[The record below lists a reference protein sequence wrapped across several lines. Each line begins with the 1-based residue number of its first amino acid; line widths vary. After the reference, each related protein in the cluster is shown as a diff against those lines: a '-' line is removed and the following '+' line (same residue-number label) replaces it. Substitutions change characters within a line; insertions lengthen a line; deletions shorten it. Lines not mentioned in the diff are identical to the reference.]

1 MRRRWLPGRRR
12 RVETVEPARTTR
24 VRDEVVEERR
34 PPRDRLWPWLLLLL
48 LLVLA
53 GLGALWY
60 FTREDEDKST
70 VPRVVGMTEA
80 LARARVQEEG
90 LQPDV
95 DRRPSERRRG
105 VVFAQSP
112 GAGIQLDEGE
122 RVELLVSS
130 GLPGEPVPQV
140 VGLREAEAG
149 TRLGAAG
156 LKTRVRRAFTQRPR
170 GIVVEQNPAPRTRVV
185 RGTTVEIVVSRGPRI
200 VVVPDVVGQ
209 DQQEAVAALR
219 RLDLRANLVQVP
231 SVEPRG
237 IVLAQNP
244 AGGSRAQA
252 GSSVRLNVSTG
263 GTQTQTTTTATTGTR
278 TTRPARVRVP
288 AVVGERQT
296 SALVALQRAGLRGD
310 VVYVPSSR
318 PAGTVVA
325 QRPAP
330 GTTVARDSAVR
341 INVSQGPNAQ
351 ERRAVPDVVG
361 MDEQAARQT
370 LQQAGFRVEVIRE
383 PAADPSEEGLVVDQ
397 QPAGGTRA
405 PRGATVTIYV
415 AEPA

>member
-1 MRRRWLPGRRR
+1 M
-12 RVETVEPARTTR
+12 
-24 VRDEVVEERR
+24 

-53 GLGALWY
+53 GFGALWY
-60 FTREDEDKST
+60 FTRDGEDKAT

-95 DRRPSERRRG
+95 DRRPSQRRRG

-112 GAGIQLDEGE
+112 GAGVQLNEGE
-122 RVELLVSS
+122 RVELLISS

-140 VGLREAEAG
+140 VGLREAQAA

-156 LKTRVRRAFTQRPR
+156 LETRVRRAFAERPS
-170 GIVVEQNPAPRTRVV
+170 GIVVEQNPAARTRVV
-185 RGTTVEIVVSRGPRI
+185 RGTTVEIVVSRGPKV

-219 RLDLRANLVQVP
+219 RLDLRANLAQVP
-231 SVEPRG
+231 SEEPRG

-244 AGGSRAQA
+244 AGGARAQA
-252 GSSVRLNVSTG
+252 GSAVRLNVSTG
-263 GTQTQTTTTATTGTR
+263 PTQTETTATTTAGTG
-278 TTRPARVRVP
+278 TGSARPARVRVP

-296 SALVALQRAGLRGD
+296 SALLALQRAGLRGN
-310 VVYVPSSR
+310 VVYVASTR

-330 GTTVARDSAVR
+330 GTTLARDSAVR
-341 INVSQGPNAQ
+341 INVSQGPAAQ

-361 MDEQAARQT
+361 MDEQAARDA
-370 LQQAGFRVEVIRE
+370 LREAGFRVEVIRE
-383 PAADPSEEGLVVDQ
+383 PATDPSEEGLVVDQ

-405 PRGATVTIYV
+405 PRGATITIYV